1 MPNDHKAIT
10 INHSTEF
17 PYVDR
22 KDAGRILAGHLK
34 IYQKTATI
42 VFAIPRGGV
51 PVAVE
56 VAGEFLCALDIII
69 PRKIPIPFN
78 TEAGYGA
85 VTEDGIIVLNKP
97 LVRQLGYGEADIKR
111 HAQKVMEEI
120 ARRHH
125 VFRKFIDAR
134 SVTDKTAIVIDDGI
148 ASGYTMAAAIRSL
161 RKMGA
166 KKVIA
171 SAPVAS
177 ESGWQIV
184 AAEADDVVSPIVSSS
199 YPFAVA
205 SFYGHWYDLDDEEVI
220 EHLVQ
225 FKERCRRAS

>member
-1 MPNDHKAIT
+1 MHL
-10 INHSTEF
+10 TEPPF
-17 PYVDR
+17 VDR
-22 KDAGRILAGHLK
+22 RDAGRLLADHLK
-34 IYQKTATI
+34 VYQKTGTA

-56 VAGEFLCALDIII
+56 VAREFLCALDIII

-85 VTEDGIIVLNKP
+85 VTEDGIIVLNDP
-97 LVRQLGYGEADIKR
+97 LVRQLGLGKDDIKR

-120 ARRHH
+120 TRRQQ
-125 VFRKFIDAR
+125 VFRKVILPL
-134 SVTDKTAIVIDDGI
+134 SVADKTVIVIDDGI

-161 RKMGA
+161 RKRGA

-177 ESGWQIV
+177 ESGWQI
-184 AAEADDVVSPIVSSS
+184 AAGEADEMVCPVVSSS

-205 SFYGHWYDLDDEEVI
+205 GFYKHWYDLDDEEVI
-220 EHLVQ
+220 EHLEQ
-225 FKERCRRAS
+225 FKKYCRSHYD